1 MDFMLSRATRVT
13 AQWASAPVQ
22 HAVARFW
29 RDMEMTLST
38 TGFVP
43 DNRLMIC
50 LAPALPPES
59 YTLDVTENQ
68 LTLCAA
74 DDLGAVYGLLDI
86 SRHYLGVAPF
96 WFWNQQQF
104 EPKPFATVP
113 EGRIT
118 GPAAAVGLRGWD
130 LSDAPW
136 LSAWA
141 DATENGWEMIFE
153 SLLRYR
159 GNMVRTDKQADLAAA
174 MGLRPVQNPQTP
186 LGAAPQQAA
195 AENPE
200 ERHKIWQDSI
210 RTLKTSPRIWALG
223 IDGMGGDPDGT
234 ASTAALQEQWQLLN
248 ATVPGAAAYILLQ
261 GETVA
266 LYQEGKLK
274 IPDSVIP
281 VLTPAPSASSA
292 GGPGPGAQHGLW
304 FSLCRR
310 DKLTGN
316 PMTAYPGG
324 DTAVNG
330 MLQGAWRGGVRSFWM
345 VGTGD
350 LRPSLMELNL
360 TGALWC
366 TPDTDCAAQRT
377 AYLRCTYRAP
387 DGWALTDSA
396 LEDLSVCLR
405 ARAESAVQAGS
416 PPQPVGEAFLTRST
430 RLFASAWLCGKTQ
443 GPIQELAALLPAES
457 YAEQLAAYQQLCISA
472 LENYET
478 LLPGCSY
485 AGRATTPLWQ
495 EQVVFSV
502 RLYLYALRGAVRF
515 CTAREQFLDKDWQN
529 CFCTLGRAADD
540 FGAMAALLQPKTGFW
555 AGFCSDTML
564 DGALTARVLTG
575 LMAIP
580 RAAGDGPDYTAC
592 KTQGP
597 IQELA
602 ALLPAESYA
611 EQLAA
616 YQQLCISAL
625 ENYETLLPGCSY
637 AGRATTPLWQ
647 EQVVFSVRL
656 YLYALRGA
664 VRFCT
669 AREQFLDKDWQ
680 NCFCTLGRAADDF
693 GAMAAL
699 LQPKTGFWAGFC
711 SDTMLD
717 GALTARV
724 LTGLMAI
731 PRAAGDGPDYT
742 AWQAPLPGAPAAPVP
757 DFTLYRALVQ
767 AETKKV

>member
-86 SRHYLGVAPF
+86 SRHYLGVTPF

-248 ATVPGAAAYILLQ
+248 ATVPGAVAYILLQ

-405 ARAESAVQAGS
+405 ARAESAVQAGRARFRNLPLCCPQKAMRNS
-416 PPQPVGEAFLTRST
+416 WLPISSSALPRWKIMKRCCLAVLTPGGPPRRSGRSRWCSACGCTCTPCAGRCAFAPRGSSFWIRTGRT
-430 RLFASAWLCGKTQ
+430 AFAPWAVRRMILVPW
-443 GPIQELAALLPAES
+443 
-457 YAEQLAAYQQLCISA
+457 QLC
-472 LENYET
+472 
-478 LLPGCSY
+478 CS
-485 AGRATTPLWQ
+485 Q
-495 EQVVFSV
+495 
-502 RLYLYALRGAVRF
+502 
-515 CTAREQFLDKDWQN
+515 K
-529 CFCTLGRAADD
+529 LGSGPAFA
-540 FGAMAALLQPKTGFW
+540 
-555 AGFCSDTML
+555 
-564 DGALTARVLTG
+564 
-575 LMAIP
+575 AIP
-580 RAAGDGPDYTAC
+580 CWTAH
-592 KTQGP
+592 
-597 IQELA
+597 
-602 ALLPAESYA
+602 
-611 EQLAA
+611 
-616 YQQLCISAL
+616 
-625 ENYETLLPGCSY
+625 
-637 AGRATTPLWQ
+637 
-647 EQVVFSVRL
+647 
-656 YLYALRGA
+656 
-664 VRFCT
+664 
-669 AREQFLDKDWQ
+669 
-680 NCFCTLGRAADDF
+680 
-693 GAMAAL
+693 
-699 LQPKTGFWAGFC
+699 
-711 SDTMLD
+711 
-717 GALTARV
+717 
-724 LTGLMAI
+724 
-731 PRAAGDGPDYT
+731 
-742 AWQAPLPGAPAAPVP
+742 
-757 DFTLYRALVQ
+757 
-767 AETKKV
+767 

>member
-186 LGAAPQQAA
+186 LGAAPQQAV

-330 MLQGAWRGGVRSFWM
+330 MLQGCLLYTS
-345 VGTGD
+345 
-350 LRPSLMELNL
+350 PS
-360 TGALWC
+360 
-366 TPDTDCAAQRT
+366 
-377 AYLRCTYRAP
+377 
-387 DGWALTDSA
+387 
-396 LEDLSVCLR
+396 
-405 ARAESAVQAGS
+405 
-416 PPQPVGEAFLTRST
+416 
-430 RLFASAWLCGKTQ
+430 
-443 GPIQELAALLPAES
+443 
-457 YAEQLAAYQQLCISA
+457 
-472 LENYET
+472 
-478 LLPGCSY
+478 
-485 AGRATTPLWQ
+485 
-495 EQVVFSV
+495 
-502 RLYLYALRGAVRF
+502 
-515 CTAREQFLDKDWQN
+515 
-529 CFCTLGRAADD
+529 
-540 FGAMAALLQPKTGFW
+540 
-555 AGFCSDTML
+555 
-564 DGALTARVLTG
+564 
-575 LMAIP
+575 P
-580 RAAGDGPDYTAC
+580 RDA
-592 KTQGP
+592 
-597 IQELA
+597 
-602 ALLPAESYA
+602 
-611 EQLAA
+611 
-616 YQQLCISAL
+616 
-625 ENYETLLPGCSY
+625 
-637 AGRATTPLWQ
+637 
-647 EQVVFSVRL
+647 
-656 YLYALRGA
+656 
-664 VRFCT
+664 
-669 AREQFLDKDWQ
+669 
-680 NCFCTLGRAADDF
+680 
-693 GAMAAL
+693 
-699 LQPKTGFWAGFC
+699 
-711 SDTMLD
+711 
-717 GALTARV
+717 
-724 LTGLMAI
+724 
-731 PRAAGDGPDYT
+731 
-742 AWQAPLPGAPAAPVP
+742 
-757 DFTLYRALVQ
+757 
-767 AETKKV
+767 

>member
-248 ATVPGAAAYILLQ
+248 ATVPGAAAYILL
-261 GETVA
+261 
-266 LYQEGKLK
+266 
-274 IPDSVIP
+274 
-281 VLTPAPSASSA
+281 
-292 GGPGPGAQHGLW
+292 
-304 FSLCRR
+304 
-310 DKLTGN
+310 
-316 PMTAYPGG
+316 
-324 DTAVNG
+324 
-330 MLQGAWRGGVRSFWM
+330 
-345 VGTGD
+345 
-350 LRPSLMELNL
+350 
-360 TGALWC
+360 
-366 TPDTDCAAQRT
+366 
-377 AYLRCTYRAP
+377 
-387 DGWALTDSA
+387 
-396 LEDLSVCLR
+396 
-405 ARAESAVQAGS
+405 
-416 PPQPVGEAFLTRST
+416 
-430 RLFASAWLCGKTQ
+430 
-443 GPIQELAALLPAES
+443 
-457 YAEQLAAYQQLCISA
+457 
-472 LENYET
+472 
-478 LLPGCSY
+478 PGCSY

-502 RLYLYALRGAVRF
+502 RLYLYSLRGAVRF

-580 RAAGDGPDYTAC
+580 RAAGDGPDYA
-592 KTQGP
+592 
-597 IQELA
+597 
-602 ALLPAESYA
+602 
-611 EQLAA
+611 
-616 YQQLCISAL
+616 
-625 ENYETLLPGCSY
+625 
-637 AGRATTPLWQ
+637 
-647 EQVVFSVRL
+647 
-656 YLYALRGA
+656 
-664 VRFCT
+664 
-669 AREQFLDKDWQ
+669 
-680 NCFCTLGRAADDF
+680 
-693 GAMAAL
+693 
-699 LQPKTGFWAGFC
+699 
-711 SDTMLD
+711 
-717 GALTARV
+717 
-724 LTGLMAI
+724 
-731 PRAAGDGPDYT
+731 

>member
-50 LAPALPPES
+50 LAPPALPPES

-186 LGAAPQQAA
+186 LGRPQQAA

-350 LRPSLMELNL
+350 LRPLPDGVEPDRCFVVYPGYRLRRAAHGL
-360 TGALWC
+360 PALYLPCAGWLG
-366 TPDTDCAAQRT
+366 TDGQRT
-377 AYLRCTYRAP
+377 GGSFGLPARPCRKRRAGGRPAAAGGRSVP
-387 DGWALTDSA
+387 DPQHPAVCFGLAVRQNAGPDSGTCRSA
-396 LEDLSVCLR
+396 
-405 ARAESAVQAGS
+405 AR
-416 PPQPVGEAFLTRST
+416 RK
-430 RLFASAWLCGKTQ
+430 LCGTA
-443 GPIQELAALLPAES
+443 GRLSAALHFR
-457 YAEQLAAYQQLCISA
+457 
-472 LENYET
+472 
-478 LLPGCSY
+478 
-485 AGRATTPLWQ
+485 AGKL
-495 EQVVFSV
+495 
-502 RLYLYALRGAVRF
+502 
-515 CTAREQFLDKDWQN
+515 
-529 CFCTLGRAADD
+529 
-540 FGAMAALLQPKTGFW
+540 
-555 AGFCSDTML
+555 
-564 DGALTARVLTG
+564 
-575 LMAIP
+575 
-580 RAAGDGPDYTAC
+580 
-592 KTQGP
+592 
-597 IQELA
+597 
-602 ALLPAESYA
+602 
-611 EQLAA
+611 
-616 YQQLCISAL
+616 
-625 ENYETLLPGCSY
+625 
-637 AGRATTPLWQ
+637 
-647 EQVVFSVRL
+647 
-656 YLYALRGA
+656 
-664 VRFCT
+664 
-669 AREQFLDKDWQ
+669 
-680 NCFCTLGRAADDF
+680 
-693 GAMAAL
+693 
-699 LQPKTGFWAGFC
+699 
-711 SDTMLD
+711 
-717 GALTARV
+717 
-724 LTGLMAI
+724 
-731 PRAAGDGPDYT
+731 
-742 AWQAPLPGAPAAPVP
+742 
-757 DFTLYRALVQ
+757 
-767 AETKKV
+767 

>member
-330 MLQGAWRGGVRSFWM
+330 MLQGAWRGGVRRFWM

-457 YAEQLAAYQQLCISA
+457 YAEQLAAYQQLCTSA

-555 AGFCSDTML
+555 VGFCSDTML

-580 RAAGDGPDYTAC
+580 RAAGDGPDYA
-592 KTQGP
+592 
-597 IQELA
+597 
-602 ALLPAESYA
+602 
-611 EQLAA
+611 
-616 YQQLCISAL
+616 
-625 ENYETLLPGCSY
+625 
-637 AGRATTPLWQ
+637 
-647 EQVVFSVRL
+647 
-656 YLYALRGA
+656 
-664 VRFCT
+664 
-669 AREQFLDKDWQ
+669 
-680 NCFCTLGRAADDF
+680 
-693 GAMAAL
+693 
-699 LQPKTGFWAGFC
+699 
-711 SDTMLD
+711 
-717 GALTARV
+717 
-724 LTGLMAI
+724 
-731 PRAAGDGPDYT
+731 

>member
-186 LGAAPQQAA
+186 LGAAPQ
-195 AENPE
+195 
-200 ERHKIWQDSI
+200 
-210 RTLKTSPRIWALG
+210 
-223 IDGMGGDPDGT
+223 
-234 ASTAALQEQWQLLN
+234 
-248 ATVPGAAAYILLQ
+248 
-261 GETVA
+261 
-266 LYQEGKLK
+266 
-274 IPDSVIP
+274 
-281 VLTPAPSASSA
+281 
-292 GGPGPGAQHGLW
+292 
-304 FSLCRR
+304 
-310 DKLTGN
+310 
-316 PMTAYPGG
+316 
-324 DTAVNG
+324 
-330 MLQGAWRGGVRSFWM
+330 
-345 VGTGD
+345 
-350 LRPSLMELNL
+350 
-360 TGALWC
+360 
-366 TPDTDCAAQRT
+366 
-377 AYLRCTYRAP
+377 
-387 DGWALTDSA
+387 
-396 LEDLSVCLR
+396 
-405 ARAESAVQAGS
+405 
-416 PPQPVGEAFLTRST
+416 PVGEAFLTRST

-457 YAEQLAAYQQLCISA
+457 YAEQLAAYQQLCTSA

-580 RAAGDGPDYTAC
+580 RAAGDGPDYA
-592 KTQGP
+592 
-597 IQELA
+597 
-602 ALLPAESYA
+602 
-611 EQLAA
+611 
-616 YQQLCISAL
+616 
-625 ENYETLLPGCSY
+625 
-637 AGRATTPLWQ
+637 
-647 EQVVFSVRL
+647 
-656 YLYALRGA
+656 
-664 VRFCT
+664 
-669 AREQFLDKDWQ
+669 
-680 NCFCTLGRAADDF
+680 
-693 GAMAAL
+693 
-699 LQPKTGFWAGFC
+699 
-711 SDTMLD
+711 
-717 GALTARV
+717 
-724 LTGLMAI
+724 
-731 PRAAGDGPDYT
+731 